1 MSIMSINFS
10 DAQEPK
16 VAPAGEEFEIR
27 VVEVK
32 TGDNKHG
39 DPYFI
44 PVFEI
49 PSDPSV
55 KEFSKYYSIPTESM
69 DAKKLN
75 NSILGIKRL
84 CEALG
89 VPLSDEFNTDSLIG
103 MQGWAILGIEKD
115 AEYGDKNYVKK
126 FLSAR

>member
-44 PVFEI
+44 HVFEI

-55 KEFSKYYSIPTESM
+55 KEFSKYYGIPTESM

-84 CEALG
+84 CEALS

-103 MQGWAILGIEKD
+103 MQGWAILGIEED

>member
-1 MSIMSINFS
+1 MSINFS

-16 VAPAGEEFEIR
+16 VAPAGEEFEVR

-44 PVFEI
+44 SVFEI